1 MSSRVR
7 SSRAASASKPSKQQL
22 RPALTESE
30 DEGELSDQEQRTKAR
45 LSARHHDMEQHTDSS
60 AEEDVDSDAD
70 DDRAGSHAAAA
81 AGPSSAAAARGKQS
95 SSKKRPAG
103 VAFKDAVSLLPADL
117 DEAMIKRTLQ
127 QLQPRNRMQ
136 KQALLR
142 GYRAQFSH
150 WRLLLRQHF
159 SLLFYG
165 FGSKQ
170 ALLEQFA
177 QEMLTDGGVL
187 ACYGHQPGMSSKQLL
202 QAVAGALTHR
212 SCKGSSHS
220 ELLRMICAEPACR
233 KLYVIVHNI
242 DGPGLR
248 GAEEQ
253 LWLSRLSQAPAV
265 HLIASIDHVNAAL
278 LWDNRT
284 AAAFKWLWL
293 DVTSYAAYK
302 AETSSAL
309 PILTSCKQSA
319 AKRGAA
325 TVLSS
330 LVSSARE
337 VFKLLAGQQ
346 LEDPEAPGLSFP
358 ALLKLVRERFIL
370 NSEQALKSVLVEFKD
385 HELIKLRMGP
395 DGAEVMFVPMEP
407 DVLRNALTEMEE
419 GAAA

>member
-1 MSSRVR
+1 MSEEAQYHMPRLST
-7 SSRAASASKPSKQQL
+7 AAATAVGAAQHL
-22 RPALTESE
+22 GTA
-30 DEGELSDQEQRTKAR
+30 AR

-136 KQALLR
+136 KQALLQ

-150 WRLLLRQHF
+150 WRLLLRCVGILMMIQHGHCVYDLSSILSMWGASCGSAVADCSLPATCWAQQSCRMVLCRLPACCLRRPSPHSLLNLQTCMQPRATTCRLCRVCPTAYQIISLLLVIIAPAVHACRQHF

-177 QEMLTDGGVL
+177 QEKLTDGGVL

-220 ELLRMICAEPACR
+220 ELLRLICAEPACR

-242 DGPGLR
+242 DGPGELLC
-248 GAEEQ
+248 GTVLCDV
-253 LWLSRLSQAPAV
+253 LWLELS
-265 HLIASIDHVNAAL
+265 H
-278 LWDNRT
+278 
-284 AAAFKWLWL
+284 
-293 DVTSYAAYK
+293 
-302 AETSSAL
+302 
-309 PILTSCKQSA
+309 
-319 AKRGAA
+319 
-325 TVLSS
+325 
-330 LVSSARE
+330 
-337 VFKLLAGQQ
+337 
-346 LEDPEAPGLSFP
+346 
-358 ALLKLVRERFIL
+358 
-370 NSEQALKSVLVEFKD
+370 
-385 HELIKLRMGP
+385 
-395 DGAEVMFVPMEP
+395 
-407 DVLRNALTEMEE
+407 
-419 GAAA
+419 